1 MMPVNSS
8 RTRRERHSRYSPAP
22 SKPVSP
28 SEEIAGDSSI
38 RVIPDATADVG
49 DKLGRY
55 NYQNF
60 SPDSDVWRADDFLA
74 IGRAVVSDNSTRPP
88 SLLKDPQ
95 ARSRLENSPSDP
107 DANVTNASISS
118 TTPTTTDA
126 NTATKARIADKDHR
140 ENTCDAGETTN
151 HRKSDAKQGSDGD
164 GNDVDKSDRKSVHHD
179 GDKDASADSIIDD
192 VDKTKPESGTKAAP
206 RERDNDDG
214 ARNTPNDTV
223 SASATA
229 NITANGD
236 DNGKTDGDSK
246 SKTNAKDDDNKERD
260 VNMKRRAT
268 ENDGDGDDSGDE
280 KMFDGASG
288 TDGDRNNSIR
298 SDKDDDDEKDYM
310 DEGDDSSNSKSVRC
324 SIDEQLGRKSISD
337 IEEVVDYFHDVFNN
351 KSISFTP
358 ACDVDTFLALLASE
372 KSFMKVHAHE
382 RNLALCNLIKSRK
395 ERTNTEVQK
404 EQLARGRE
412 ELSRKIEREIEL
424 RDAAIIRK
432 PQLESEYQENR
443 AREER
448 EIETTRDLR
457 EKLERARLDDLEG
470 RRRLDR
476 MRLKIGAIR
485 GQMVVPTVDQ
495 IVVESPPEHSASEW
509 DDDGG
514 AGAYGEDGIDT
525 NDNIND
531 ESGAVGADNSNCSKR
546 PRSLK
551 APDGTWRRPYLMDE
565 KGRSGFQGTIGAGTS
580 DLTWTEDADMDIDT
594 DEESTEFRLLKN
606 RLAMVEQE
614 AVEWSC
620 SLQAERKHCELVHR
634 AKQQLEDE
642 LFQYRQNNGMKST
655 AVQTARLPPI
665 APRGSCKLDSKA
677 VGTVRV
683 AIRAAI
689 SNTGESTSPEKR
701 IRKKRKCSKPSRA
714 LIMTNL

>member
-38 RVIPDATADVG
+38 RVIPDATADIG

-88 SLLKDPQ
+88 SLLKGPQ
-95 ARSRLENSPSDP
+95 AGSRLENSPSDL
-107 DANVTNASISS
+107 DANVTNASVPS
-118 TTPTTTDA
+118 TKPAATDA
-126 NTATKARIADKDHR
+126 NTATTATAADKDRR
-140 ENTCDAGETTN
+140 ENSWDAGETASN
-151 HRKSDAKQGSDGD
+151 RKAGVKQGDDGD
-164 GNDVDKSDRKSVHHD
+164 GNNADKSDKESVHR
-179 GDKDASADSIIDD
+179 GGEKDASADSIIDD
-192 VDKTKPESGTKAAP
+192 NDKTKTESSIKAATKGK
-206 RERDNDDG
+206 DNDDG
-214 ARNTPNDTV
+214 AKNNPNDTV

-229 NITANGD
+229 NITASGD
-236 DNGKTDGDSK
+236 DNGKTGGDSK
-246 SKTNAKDDDNKERD
+246 SKTNAKDNDGGEGDAIT
-260 VNMKRRAT
+260 KRRGT
-268 ENDGDGDDSGDE
+268 GNDGGDDDGGDE
-280 KMFDGASG
+280 KVLDGASG
-288 TDGDRNNSIR
+288 NDGDRNNSVE
-298 SDKDDDDEKDYM
+298 SEKDDERDYM
-310 DEGDDSSNSKSVRC
+310 DEGDDSSNSKSVKR
-324 SIDEQLGRKSISD
+324 SIDEQLGRKSMSD
-337 IEEVVDYFHDVFNN
+337 IEEVLDYFHDVFKN

-395 ERTNTEVQK
+395 ERTNAEMHK
-404 EQLARGRE
+404 EQLVRGRE
-412 ELSRKIEREIEL
+412 EMSRKIEREIEL
-424 RDAAIIRK
+424 RDAAVMRK
-432 PQLESEYQENR
+432 PQLESEYQENK
-443 AREER
+443 AREEQ
-448 EIETTRDLR
+448 EIEATRDFR

-495 IVVESPPEHSASEW
+495 IVVESPPEHSACDW
-509 DDDGG
+509 DDEGG
-514 AGAYGEDGIDT
+514 ADCCDEDGFET
-525 NDNIND
+525 NDNTKD
-531 ESGAVGADNSNCSKR
+531 ESGAVEPDNTKCSKR

-565 KGRSGFQGTIGAGTS
+565 NGPSAFQATIGASTS

-642 LFQYRQNNGMKST
+642 LFQCRQNNGMKST

-665 APRGSCKLDSKA
+665 APRGSSKLDSKS

-689 SNTGESTSPEKR
+689 SNMGESISPEKS
-701 IRKKRKCSKPSRA
+701 IRKKRKRSKPSRA
-714 LIMTNL
+714 LVMTNL